1 MESEMNFEKIRDR
14 LIKLKNLA
22 ERGCQGEAIAARNAL
37 ERLLKKYNL
46 TVDDLDSEEKTWR
59 WIKTGRQGYSRKL
72 LFQCYYSVFD
82 ATEVMRKQ
90 YRDEIAFELT
100 AYEYAELAN
109 AYEWHVANFEKE
121 LKRMKEDLLSA
132 YIYRHDLC
140 SQTGVDDSKNT
151 DSRMSM
157 EDISRILNLAGNLSN
172 EIYCKALNS

>member
-46 TVDDLDSEEKTWR
+46 TVDDLGSEEKTWR
-59 WIKTGRQGYSRKL
+59 WIKTGRKGYSREL
-72 LFQCYYSVFD
+72 LFQCYYNMFD

-90 YRDEIAFELT
+90 YRDETAFELT
-100 AYEYAELAN
+100 AYEYTELVN

-121 LKRMKEDLLSA
+121 LKRMKKDLLSA

-140 SQTGVDDSKNT
+140 STYRRG
-151 DSRMSM
+151 
-157 EDISRILNLAGNLSN
+157 
-172 EIYCKALNS
+172 